1 MHSRLLGSI
10 AVRLIIGLGFGAAGA
25 VIGYFL
31 SWGLLTPQA
40 SLNAGIAVFSTGI
53 GIGAGL
59 GSFLGWLDLDRSKL
73 ANLPALLLALAGGLL
88 GAWGGLGYAAS
99 VYDVDIKTQ
108 DARITAVAGAAFAA
122 NLVPALWRLS
132 SGLFG
137 RSR

>member
-1 MHSRLLGSI
+1 MNSRLLGSI
-10 AVRLIIGLGFGAAGA
+10 IVRSIIGLGFGAAGA
-25 VIGYFL
+25 VVGYFV
-31 SWGLLTPQA
+31 SFGVLTPQA
-40 SLNAGIAVFSTGI
+40 GLNAGIAVFSTGI

-73 ANLPALLLALAGGLL
+73 GNLPALLLAVAGGLL

-122 NLVPALWRLS
+122 NLVPAMWRLGAS
-132 SGLFG
+132 LL
-137 RSR
+137 RRPR